1 MKIVRLIGFLFLL
14 SSCNQYF
21 GTVEPDYIPQN
32 NVEEVFLNKSI
43 ILEGNNEI
51 KIANVLYPLNKKIN
65 LKNSI
70 NFQKVTN
77 IDKKSRFLFLE
88 NEIYLN
94 IKNNIYSF
102 GKNDFK
108 EKKNI
113 RIDLDKDEEIILI
126 HSFDSNIFILTNKGK
141 VFKSIENSFE
151 IINDLQVFLSS
162 KTITNLSKIIL
173 FSVFGEIIEIDLK
186 SNTFFTT
193 GNFIINHGI
202 TTPSNI
208 YTYENSNLV
217 LFNSGT
223 LVFLNQKNN
232 SPEVNYFLEDLNI
245 LSQVGIF
252 EEFIDTPF
260 TIDNFIYFIEK
271 KGLISVFNP
280 VTSEILW
287 ETDLS
292 SSITD
297 YFIDEQKN
305 LFILTFN
312 KIFIFS
318 AQGILLKEIVHKQEN
333 SFSFWIDIEKIYLAH
348 QDGLSIINL
357 NGELVHSIEQKFIN
371 SLKTIVSNNQYYFL
385 DSKNLYTLSE

>member
-32 NVEEVFLNKSI
+32 NVEEVFSNKSI

-65 LKNSI
+65 LKNSS

-94 IKNNIYSF
+94 IKNDIYSF

-318 AQGILLKEIVHKQEN
+318 AQGYLLKEILHKQEN
-333 SFSFWIDIEKIYLAH
+333 SFSFWIDNEKIYLAH

-357 NGELVHSIEQKFIN
+357 NGELVHFIEQKFIN
-371 SLKTIVSNNQYYFL
+371 SLKTFVSNNQYYFL
-385 DSKNLYTLSE
+385 DSKNLYTFSE

>member
-1 MKIVRLIGFLFLL
+1 
-14 SSCNQYF
+14 
-21 GTVEPDYIPQN
+21 
-32 NVEEVFLNKSI
+32 
-43 ILEGNNEI
+43 
-51 KIANVLYPLNKKIN
+51 
-65 LKNSI
+65 
-70 NFQKVTN
+70 
-77 IDKKSRFLFLE
+77 
-88 NEIYLN
+88 
-94 IKNNIYSF
+94 
-102 GKNDFK
+102 
-108 EKKNI
+108 
-113 RIDLDKDEEIILI
+113 
-126 HSFDSNIFILTNKGK
+126 
-141 VFKSIENSFE
+141 
-151 IINDLQVFLSS
+151 
-162 KTITNLSKIIL
+162 
-173 FSVFGEIIEIDLK
+173 
-186 SNTFFTT
+186 
-193 GNFIINHGI
+193 
-202 TTPSNI
+202 
-208 YTYENSNLV
+208 
-217 LFNSGT
+217 
-223 LVFLNQKNN
+223 LNQKNN

-385 DSKNLYTLSE
+385 DSKNLYTFSE